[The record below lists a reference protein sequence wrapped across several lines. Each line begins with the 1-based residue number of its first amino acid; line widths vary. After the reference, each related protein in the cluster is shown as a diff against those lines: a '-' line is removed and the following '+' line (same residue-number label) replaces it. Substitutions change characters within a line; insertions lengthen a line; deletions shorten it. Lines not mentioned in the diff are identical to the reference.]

1 MTKAAE
7 VAMAPIAKAF
17 PTFSGALI
25 VADALG
31 NFGEFS
37 VLIYFFHLGI
47 MKNDKW
53 ISFPS
58 HFIVIFHHLIVVQ
71 ASFCSW
77 IKGITLKICM
87 LCFVLINSIILN
99 LLCVWIFH
107 FGISQSFDGR
117 PWAGRFSFN
126 QVGGGGGSIQLNNLE
141 SINIV
146 LMFTS
151 LQKMNDSVVQLKV
164 Q

>member
-1 MTKAAE
+1 MKAAE
-7 VAMAPIAKAF
+7 VAMAPFTKAF

-37 VLIYFFHLGI
+37 VLTYF
-47 MKNDKW
+47 
-53 ISFPS
+53 
-58 HFIVIFHHLIVVQ
+58 
-71 ASFCSW
+71 
-77 IKGITLKICM
+77 
-87 LCFVLINSIILN
+87 
-99 LLCVWIFH
+99 FH

-117 PWAGRFSFN
+117 PWTGRFSFKP
-126 QVGGGGGSIQLNNLE
+126 VGGNGGEEISTIKQ
-141 SINIV
+141 SSVSTVKQSVSTI

-151 LQKMNDSVVQLKV
+151 VQKMNDSVVQLKV

>member
-47 MKNDKW
+47 MKNGKW

-58 HFIVIFHHLIVVQ
+58 HFIVIFHHLIVV
-71 ASFCSW
+71 
-77 IKGITLKICM
+77 
-87 LCFVLINSIILN
+87 
-99 LLCVWIFH
+99 
-107 FGISQSFDGR
+107 
-117 PWAGRFSFN
+117 
-126 QVGGGGGSIQLNNLE
+126 
-141 SINIV
+141 
-146 LMFTS
+146 
-151 LQKMNDSVVQLKV
+151 
-164 Q
+164 